1 MAPELIGGFIVLAGA
16 FAATACYRAWTAQ
29 VAHLNLSLFQPYR
42 RDPWPIG
49 VQEDDDFRFNWSTNG
64 VAAAEVEVEASGVAE
79 LTQLISLEE
88 VPSGLVVERVAS
100 VAVHRRAN

>member
-1 MAPELIGGFIVLAGA
+1 MAPELIEGLVLLAGA
-16 FAATACYRAWTAQ
+16 LAAAACYRAWTAQ

-49 VQEDDDFRFNWSTNG
+49 VQEDDDFRFNWKRGGTTP
-64 VAAAEVEVEASGVAE
+64 EVEVEPLGSSEV
-79 LTQLISLEE
+79 TQLISLEE
-88 VPSGLVVERVAS
+88 VPSGLVVERVDS